1 MVSAMSFFLYLYRK
15 MLVTYYLLQL
25 AIPEVI
31 AKPHIAYY
39 ISNKCDILTLTAYY
53 GSIFIELVATNIFV
67 NMLTEGKVR
76 LL

>member
-1 MVSAMSFFLYLYRK
+1 
-15 MLVTYYLLQL
+15 MLVTYYLLKL

-31 AKPHIAYY
+31 AKLHIAYY

-53 GSIFIELVATNIFV
+53 GSISIELVATNIFV